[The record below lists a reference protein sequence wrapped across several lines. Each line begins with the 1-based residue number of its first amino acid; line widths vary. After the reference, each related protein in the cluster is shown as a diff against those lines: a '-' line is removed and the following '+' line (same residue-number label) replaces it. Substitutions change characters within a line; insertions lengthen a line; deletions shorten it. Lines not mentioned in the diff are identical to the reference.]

1 LNNVIIQV
9 DKFHSI
15 ADPLVEVLGSAEIS
29 SPRELRRYK
38 KIIRTLCV
46 ELAYH
51 SSEQIGYAPGLTSG
65 KPGQLHITK
74 GASISAWRHEM
85 RHIID
90 DYKAG
95 WSGFLILADK
105 EERIRR
111 EIRGYN
117 EELKLARKL
126 NRPDIVKRLE
136 VLRENEIKT
145 IQSKNSQK

>member
-1 LNNVIIQV
+1 M
-9 DKFHSI
+9 
-15 ADPLVEVLGSAEIS
+15 
-29 SPRELRRYK
+29 
-38 KIIRTLCV
+38 T
-46 ELAYH
+46 
-51 SSEQIGYAPGLTSG
+51 
-65 KPGQLHITK
+65 
-74 GASISAWRHEM
+74 
-85 RHIID
+85 
-90 DYKAG
+90 YKAG

>member
-1 LNNVIIQV
+1 MEKARNLIKSDIRSKLNNVIIQV

-38 KIIRTLCV
+38 RIIRTLCV

-90 DYKAG
+90 D
-95 WSGFLILADK
+95 L
-105 EERIRR
+105 
-111 EIRGYN
+111 
-117 EELKLARKL
+117 
-126 NRPDIVKRLE
+126 
-136 VLRENEIKT
+136 
-145 IQSKNSQK
+145 